1 MPQIKRLITEAFIAT
16 FTKIDANRRTH
27 SFEIFGFDFMIDEH
41 FKVILIECNTNPC
54 LELCSPLSARI
65 IPALLDNAFRI
76 AVDPLFPPPDFSMA
90 RKNVMHEILPLNK
103 MELVFDERIQGKE
116 LRDLFKDVPKLSLRI

>member
-1 MPQIKRLITEAFIAT
+1 
-16 FTKIDANRRTH
+16 
-27 SFEIFGFDFMIDEH
+27 MIDEN

-116 LRDLFKDVPKLSLRI
+116 LRDLFKDVPKLSMRIQDDEGV